1 MSFRLPSARSLSPA
15 PYRPGGTI
23 TPMTLPPS
31 RASSRPPSRSRLQL
45 SRLLSLCLVLACAAA
60 LHAQA
65 PSLPDATDPQQ
76 PATPASADGPLQ
88 SGHDYSR
95 PRPLDNDTLLRMH
108 AAGLGDDVLI
118 QTVRLQPGHYD
129 TNPDQLIALKKAGL
143 SDAVLA
149 AMQQHNAQAAGL
161 ASHPVP
167 TAQSKLTAAS
177 AGLDEIGVYY
187 RGKTGEWIPL
197 HTERVVF
204 KQGGAMK
211 SLLTNNIVKKD
222 MNGHLDGPRSSLVL
236 PTGIEIL
243 IYAPAGTSAE
253 EYQFLRF
260 VQKST
265 WREFRV
271 ETGGVFHSETGS
283 DRDQVEFHPVKVGP
297 QLYTFTVPAD
307 IIKGEYGVLPP
318 GSSNV
323 RGIEGSGKIFTFSI
337 AE

>member
-1 MSFRLPSARSLSPA
+1 
-15 PYRPGGTI
+15 
-23 TPMTLPPS
+23 MTLFG
-31 RASSRPPSRSRLQL
+31 RRLHLRPVW
-45 SRLLSLCLVLACAAA
+45 LLSSCLFLAAA
-60 LHAQA
+60 AVHAQA
-65 PSLPDATDPQQ
+65 GNPPDATD
-76 PATPASADGPLQ
+76 ATTSAGPLQ
-88 SGHDYSR
+88 QSHDFSR
-95 PRPLDNDTLLRMH
+95 PKLIDNDTIVRMH
-108 AAGLGDDVLI
+108 AAGLGDDILV
-118 QTVRLQPGHYD
+118 QTITLQPGHYD
-129 TNPDQLIALKKAGL
+129 TNPDDLIALRKQGI

-149 AMQQHNAQAAGL
+149 AMQQHSTGASGL
-161 ASHPVP
+161 ATHPVP
-167 TAQSKLTAAS
+167 TAASKLTAAS

-187 RGKTGEWIPL
+187 KGKTGEWIPL

-211 SLLTNNIVKKD
+211 SVFTHDIVKKD
-222 MNGHLDGPRSSLVL
+222 MNGHLDGPHSTLTL
-236 PTGIEIL
+236 PTGVEIL
-243 IYAPAGTSAE
+243 IYTPAGTSAE

-297 QLYTFTVPAD
+297 QLYTFTVPVD

-323 RGIEGSGKIFTFSI
+323 RGIEGSGKVFTFSI
-337 AE
+337 TE